1 MDNTEV
7 ALHFQDLFEN
17 TNDLIHFAGTDD
29 RIRITNNAWLRT
41 LGYAADDVRGTSLYQ
56 FIHPDCRHDF
66 IRHRQQ
72 VVSGASGIHTT
83 TKFLARDG
91 RPVIV
96 EGHISGVFRDGTCVY
111 TRGVFRN
118 ITHQKAAERQ
128 LEASRKRLRA
138 FFESAPDAVIVI
150 DKDDI
155 VLEWN
160 PKAEE
165 IFGFS
170 HTEVIG
176 KRLVETIIPPQYRRA
191 HREGMKRFLETGE
204 GPVLNKTIEITALH
218 KERPEF
224 HVNLSISSV
233 RVDDEWLFIAF
244 LSDISERKKM
254 ESRLI
259 RKEAELMQS
268 RVLDEKKDEFLGIAS
283 HELKTPL
290 TTVKAYLQLALL
302 EASRTQPE
310 SRIVGFLEKANVN
323 TEKLSY
329 LINELLDVSKIRS
342 GKLELS
348 PERVDLNEFL
358 QNLLESLQ
366 FITPT
371 HRIRYTPAPTP
382 CIAEIDPLRMEQ
394 VITNF
399 ISNAA
404 KYSPGKDLICVSCS
418 CAGGHAAISVRD
430 FGIGIPEDQL
440 PNLFNRFF
448 RVQDIASGF
457 SGLGI
462 GLFIAKEIV
471 SRHGGAIRVES
482 RPDEGSTFFV
492 TIPLSPDQDAI

>member
-1 MDNTEV
+1 
-7 ALHFQDLFEN
+7 
-17 TNDLIHFAGTDD
+17 
-29 RIRITNNAWLRT
+29 
-41 LGYAADDVRGTSLYQ
+41 
-56 FIHPDCRHDF
+56 
-66 IRHRQQ
+66 
-72 VVSGASGIHTT
+72 
-83 TKFLARDG
+83 
-91 RPVIV
+91 
-96 EGHISGVFRDGTCVY
+96 
-111 TRGVFRN
+111 
-118 ITHQKAAERQ
+118 
-128 LEASRKRLRA
+128 
-138 FFESAPDAVIVI
+138 DAVIVI
-150 DKDDI
+150 DKDDM

-170 HTEVIG
+170 HAEVIG
-176 KRLVETIIPPQYRRA
+176 KRLVDTIIPPQYRQA
-191 HREGMKRFLETGE
+191 HREGMKRFLDTGE
-204 GPVLNKTIEITALH
+204 GPVLNRTIEITALH
-218 KERPEF
+218 KDRREF
-224 HVNLSISSV
+224 YINLSISSV

-244 LSDISERKKM
+244 LSDISGRKNI

-302 EASRTQPE
+302 EASRTQPD

-348 PERVDLNEFL
+348 RERVNLNGYL

-371 HRIRYTPAPTP
+371 HRIVFTGESPG
-382 CIAEIDPLRMEQ
+382 CMVEIDPLRMEQ

-404 KYSPGKDLICVSCS
+404 KYSPGKDLIRVACS
-418 CAGGHAAISVRD
+418 CANGHAVISVQD

-462 GLFIAKEIV
+462 GLFIAREIV
-471 SRHGGAIRVES
+471 TRHGGTIRVES
-482 RPDEGSTFFV
+482 RPDEGSTFFIS
-492 TIPLSPDQDAI
+492 IPLSPDQDAI